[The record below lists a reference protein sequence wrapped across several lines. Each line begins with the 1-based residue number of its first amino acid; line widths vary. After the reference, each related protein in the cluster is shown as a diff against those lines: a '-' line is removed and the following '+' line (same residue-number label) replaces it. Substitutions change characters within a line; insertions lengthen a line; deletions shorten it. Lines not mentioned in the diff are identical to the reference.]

1 MTITTRRV
9 LLLATALIGAVVGVW
24 AAFLPVSFYDSFP
37 GLGRIWIA
45 IDGPFNEH
53 LVRDVGALYLGLAA
67 ASVAAAF
74 SRTPDAGRVVGVAWA
89 VFGLPHLAY
98 HLGQLGALGPV
109 DAIGNVVALGGS
121 LLLGVLLM
129 LPGRPSRAQEVT
141 A

>member
-98 HLGQLGALGPV
+98 HLGELGALDPV